1 MSSTNGHAPSA
12 SLIEQ
17 IESLSTAEP
26 PTFMELLE
34 RLYQMRYTGPCTL
47 HFAGGR
53 PRQVVLDQPIRV
65 ALDTHSS

>member
-1 MSSTNGHAPSA
+1 MSTPARPSPT
-12 SLIEQ
+12 LIEQ
-17 IESLSTAEP
+17 IESLNTDEP
-26 PTFMELLE
+26 PTFLELLD

-65 ALDTHSS
+65 TLDTHSP